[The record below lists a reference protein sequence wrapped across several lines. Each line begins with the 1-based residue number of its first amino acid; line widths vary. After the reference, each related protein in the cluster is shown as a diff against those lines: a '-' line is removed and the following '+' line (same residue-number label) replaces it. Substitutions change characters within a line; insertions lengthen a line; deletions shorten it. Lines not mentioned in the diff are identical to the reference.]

1 MMKIVNEA
9 LRATG
14 TEGGAAEG
22 PARAS
27 RITGLGAGAAESLA
41 PSRSREAR
49 VRAMFE
55 ADYDFIW
62 RSLRRFGV
70 PPSRV
75 DDAAQQV
82 FVVASQKLD
91 AIAEGSERS
100 FLFGTAMRVA
110 SDVRRSAPVRR
121 EIASDG
127 ADLEVDQAPL
137 PDELVERRRARALLD
152 KVLDEMEDDLRAVL
166 VMFELEGLSS
176 PEIAELMNIPVGTVA
191 SRLRRA
197 REDFE
202 ARVARIAARTRRTP

>member
-9 LRATG
+9 LRAIDPD
-14 TEGGAAEG
+14 GGVAERAA
-22 PARAS
+22 PAS
-27 RITGLGAGAAESLA
+27 MIA
-41 PSRSREAR
+41 PVRSGEER

-82 FVVASQKLD
+82 FVIASQKLD
-91 AIAEGSERS
+91 VIAEGSERS

-121 EIASDG
+121 EVASDG
-127 ADLEVDQAPL
+127 ADLEPDASPL
-137 PDELVERRRARALLD
+137 PDELVDRRRARAMLD
-152 KVLDEMEDDLRAVL
+152 RVLDEMDDDLRAVL

>member
-9 LRATG
+9 LSAIDPDGGVAERA
-14 TEGGAAEG
+14 A
-22 PARAS
+22 PAS
-27 RITGLGAGAAESLA
+27 MIA
-41 PSRSREAR
+41 PARSREER

-82 FVVASQKLD
+82 FVIASQKLD

-121 EIASDG
+121 EVASDG
-127 ADLEVDQAPL
+127 ADLEPDASPL
-137 PDELVERRRARALLD
+137 PDELVDRRRARAMLD
-152 KVLDEMEDDLRAVL
+152 RVLDEMDDDLRAVL